1 MIFFGRTMSIS
12 EFFNKAIF
20 FIPNKLHNYYESP
33 DSKYEIKEL
42 KKLMNNNFSKDYT
55 RIIKKR
61 LVKILKNA
69 YKNVPYWKQFVFLR
83 NINNNNVFQILQK
96 LPLLNKQIIR
106 ENGSDMWK
114 SGCNL
119 ENTGSG
125 TTGATTGIPL
135 KFLYD
140 SAHEP
145 SHQKAFY
152 EYITDIKFSDLNKDG
167 KIISFDG
174 TRPSDEE
181 LENNIFWKFR
191 GNGIYGSYSFCCF
204 YMDDEKLPLYIE
216 KLNELQPC
224 VIRGYSNAILN
235 LAKYLSKN
243 KDKMNFSLKAIYI
256 TSEYCSRE
264 NMLFISDIFNCK
276 CYGQYGQSEALH
288 FAWTNAN
295 NDEYI
300 VSPFYGYVEVVDD
313 NGNHVKEGEIGEL
326 CVTSLSNNNQPF
338 IRYLTG
344 DRVTYGGTQNGIVR
358 ITNLQGRKADYLIG
372 LDNEKY
378 YTVGWLDVHYM
389 KNTNAIKSYQF
400 EQKEK
405 GTVLIRLVVNE
416 QLAKRTAIEDEFK
429 KLLALHNF
437 TCSFEYLK
445 EIPLT
450 KRGKQKIV
458 IQNITI

>member
-1 MIFFGRTMSIS
+1 MTIC
-12 EFFNKAIF
+12 EFIRKSIF
-20 FIPNKLHNYYESP
+20 FIPNKFYNYYESP
-33 DSKYEIKEL
+33 DSKYEHREL
-42 KKLMNNNFSKDYT
+42 KKIMKNNSSKNYT
-55 RIIKKR
+55 LVIKRR

-69 YKNVPYWKQFVFLR
+69 YKNVPYWKMFDCLR
-83 NINNNNVFQILQK
+83 KVNTINVFKTIQK
-96 LPLLNKQIIR
+96 LPILNKQIIR
-106 ENGSDMWK
+106 ENGPDMWK
-114 SGCNL
+114 AGCNL

-140 SAHEP
+140 SAHEL

-152 EYITDIKFSDLNKDG
+152 EYITNMKFSELDKNG
-167 KIISFDG
+167 RIVSFDG

-181 LENNIFWKFR
+181 LENNIFWKIR
-191 GNGIYGSYSFCCF
+191 ENGIYGSYSFCCF
-204 YMDDEKLPLYIE
+204 YMNDEKLPLYIE
-216 KLNELQPC
+216 KLNELQPF

-243 KDKMNFSLKAIYI
+243 IDKMHFSLKAIYI
-256 TSEYCSRE
+256 TSEYCSKE
-264 NMLFISDIFNCK
+264 NMLFISDIFNCN

-295 NDEYI
+295 NDEYF

-344 DRVTYGGTQNGIVR
+344 DRVTYGGTKNGIVT
-358 ITNLQGRKADYLIG
+358 ITNLQGRKADYLISS
-372 LDNEKY
+372 DNEKY

-400 EQKEK
+400 EQNEK
-405 GTVLIRLVVNE
+405 GKVLIRLVINE
-416 QLAKRTAIEDEFK
+416 ELAKKTSIEDEFK
-429 KLLALHNF
+429 KLLSLHNF
-437 TCSFEYLK
+437 TCSFEYLN